1 MLFLSEWVN
10 KSVVKLRKIMRR
22 LSCIK
27 SFAGG
32 RLLITDLGTF
42 MELGFVENGKECL
55 WVGECEL
62 LWIERGYL

>member
-10 KSVVKLRKIMRR
+10 KFVVKWGKIMRR
-22 LSCIK
+22 LSFIK
-27 SFAGG
+27 SFVGG

>member
-1 MLFLSEWVN
+1 
-10 KSVVKLRKIMRR
+10 MRR

-55 WVGECEL
+55 WVGECEF